1 MNRITSLPDRALNA
15 ADTRKDSSPIYKIV
29 IQGHLEPSWSEW
41 FNDMAIGYTQEGD
54 TLLTGPISD
63 QAALHGLLARVRDLG
78 LVLVSL
84 NRVTDTG

>member
-1 MNRITSLPDRALNA
+1 MNRKTPLPDRDPNTT
-15 ADTRKDSSPIYKIV
+15 DIRNDCSPTYKIV
-29 IQGHLEPSWSEW
+29 IQGRLEPSWSEW
-41 FNDMAIGYTQEGD
+41 FNDMTIGYTQEGD

-84 NRVTDTG
+84 NRVTSRR